1 MILFVAKRFALAVTT
16 VFVVSVI
23 VFLLVRAGD
32 TSPGVVAVGFGA
44 TPEQIEAYNE
54 RIGWYDPLIV
64 QYLAWVGSALAGDL
78 GTSLTS
84 GSDVLGEILRRFPVT
99 ASLAFGAT
107 LVSATLGIVLGVTA
121 AVRRGVAD
129 RAVSI
134 FAGVGAAIPAFWLG
148 IVLVFIFAVQT
159 SFLPAT
165 GYVRFEDSP
174 SRWLMS
180 LVLPVLTLAI
190 GGAAF
195 VARQTRASMLEALGQ
210 EYIRTLRATATPTW
224 RILYVHALRSAS
236 LPIVASVALQFIAL
250 FGGAI
255 IVEVLFALPGLG
267 VAVQGAVGQADAPAV
282 QGIVVVSTLVVVA
295 VNLVLELT
303 NMFLNP
309 KLRTS

>member
-1 MILFVAKRFALAVTT
+1 MLLFAIKRVALAVAT
-16 VFVVSVI
+16 VIVVSVL

-32 TSPGVVAVGFGA
+32 TTPGTVAVGIGG
-44 TPEQIEAYNE
+44 TPEQVEAYNQA
-54 RIGWYDPLIV
+54 IGWYDPLIV
-64 QYLAWVGSALAGDL
+64 QYLSWLGSALTGDL
-78 GTSLTS
+78 GTSITN

-107 LVSATLGIVLGVTA
+107 LVSAVLGVVLGVTA

-129 RAVSI
+129 RLVSG
-134 FAGVGAAIPAFWLG
+134 FAGIGAAVPAFWLG
-148 IVLVFIFAVQT
+148 ILLVFIFAVQ
-159 SFLPAT
+159 SSLLPAT

-174 SRWLMS
+174 SRWFTALI
-180 LVLPVLTLAI
+180 LPVMTLAI

-195 VARQTRASMLEALGQ
+195 IARQTRASMLEALGQ
-210 EYIRTLRATATPTW
+210 EYIRTLRATAMPTW

-236 LPIVASVALQFIAL
+236 LPIVASIALQFIGL
-250 FGGAI
+250 FGGSI

-282 QGIVVVSTLVVVA
+282 QGIVVVSTLVVVV
-295 VNLVLELT
+295 VNLLLELA
-303 NMFLNP
+303 NSFLDP